1 MKRYAFVSVSDVD
14 IIAVNTEFSRKNMS
28 VGILPFKLFQVGIDL
43 ILGQFSVVNLYLSR
57 HNVTSVH
64 ADSAFLTACGR
75 LDRNGYNLTVE
86 LHKILRIAESFI
98 VFVDHFRRQAL
109 EILRFIRRVCQEKL
123 TGNDIDHMTSIAVA
137 LVING
142 AVEGHTVQ
150 LAFLITD
157 DGDLVIKGHIL
168 FNIPSDKT
176 LHLACKDVGRWTNSS
191 MSKED
196 KLKVCFDSIKTDYL
210 EGVRHNPPY
219 REDDWPVVCAN
230 DIFVYGKGDCYSYGA
245 AFAYVGRAIGYTE
258 SYAVN
263 SGGHGWAEIN
273 GLIYDPE
280 WSMHSNKSTYFGLSY
295 DDKVDVPYA
304 SAISDGAEWKRKK
317 IYS

>member
-1 MKRYAFVSVSDVD
+1 MVY
-14 IIAVNTEFSRKNMS
+14 
-28 VGILPFKLFQVGIDL
+28 
-43 ILGQFSVVNLYLSR
+43 
-57 HNVTSVH
+57 
-64 ADSAFLTACGR
+64 
-75 LDRNGYNLTVE
+75 
-86 LHKILRIAESFI
+86 
-98 VFVDHFRRQAL
+98 
-109 EILRFIRRVCQEKL
+109 
-123 TGNDIDHMTSIAVA
+123 
-137 LVING
+137 
-142 AVEGHTVQ
+142 
-150 LAFLITD
+150 
-157 DGDLVIKGHIL
+157 
-168 FNIPSDKT
+168 
-176 LHLACKDVGRWTNSS
+176 
-191 MSKED
+191 
-196 KLKVCFDSIKTDYL
+196 
-210 EGVRHNPPY
+210 
-219 REDDWPVVCAN
+219 AN